1 MEANIKRKIENRK
14 EYIMSPFLLKVLV
27 TFWGNIDSE

>member
-1 MEANIKRKIENRK
+1 MDAKIKRKIENRK
-14 EYIMSPFLLKVLV
+14 EYIRSPFLLKVLV